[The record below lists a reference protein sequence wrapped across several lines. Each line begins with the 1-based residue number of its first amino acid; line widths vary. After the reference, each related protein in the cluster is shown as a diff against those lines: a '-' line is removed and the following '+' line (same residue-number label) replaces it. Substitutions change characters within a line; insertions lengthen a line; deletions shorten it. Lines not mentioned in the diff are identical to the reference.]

1 MGKWKYE
8 QRVCGLQCQGNDS
21 RRLALSL
28 CKLVNCADGFS
39 YGTIMARERAHW
51 LTVKTK
57 QSTGTKAF
65 VKLALTT
72 VFTSNKEMER
82 SLSEGLSTN
91 QYGLN

>member
-1 MGKWKYE
+1 
-8 QRVCGLQCQGNDS
+8 
-21 RRLALSL
+21 
-28 CKLVNCADGFS
+28 
-39 YGTIMARERAHW
+39 MARERAHW